1 MQSFLNYAMY
11 IPRFLIEHLII
22 IFIMYYMV
30 CMYRFKKVRDDAK
43 KTGLMSIIRDY
54 WVKNRYFFI
63 NNLAQ

>member
-1 MQSFLNYAMY
+1 MFLG
-11 IPRFLIEHLII
+11 
-22 IFIMYYMV
+22 
-30 CMYRFKKVRDDAK
+30 YRTRSKSDSKNLNGFELRDDAK